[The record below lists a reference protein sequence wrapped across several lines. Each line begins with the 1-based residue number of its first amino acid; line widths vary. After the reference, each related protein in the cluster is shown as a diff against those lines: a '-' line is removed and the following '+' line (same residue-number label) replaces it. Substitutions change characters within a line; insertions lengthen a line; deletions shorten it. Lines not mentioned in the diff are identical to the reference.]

1 MEEFGV
7 RSDHVEAMNDSHL
20 FLLQYNLLLIQWLV
34 QFHYGILPF
43 FYSLPMVLYQLTP
56 IWIWL
61 LLQLHCCM
69 NPTSM
74 TAQSSKAFRLWAIRT
89 TFFHFIWALG
99 PLILKPHRS
108 NSFHTILLH
117 GLIPYLQ
124 CKTKN
129 KEVFKNHFSK
139 IK

>member
-1 MEEFGV
+1 
-7 RSDHVEAMNDSHL
+7 
-20 FLLQYNLLLIQWLV
+20 
-34 QFHYGILPF
+34 
-43 FYSLPMVLYQLTP
+43 MVLYQLTP

-74 TAQSSKAFRLWAIRT
+74 TAQSSKAFWLWAVRT
-89 TFFHFIWALG
+89 NFFHFIWALG

-129 KEVFKNHFSK
+129 KEISKNHFSK
-139 IK
+139 VKERTINYTQVKFEYNISTMKNSLLVIKSYL